1 MSTIELEIDKL
12 GRIVIP
18 AKFRKKLGLQKEE
31 KILISLEKDSLII
44 KSLKRCC
51 ALCGEYDNLRN
62 DVRLCESCLYT
73 VKKLK

>member
-31 KILISLEKDSLII
+31 KNFDFFRERFFD
-44 KSLKRCC
+44 
-51 ALCGEYDNLRN
+51 Y
-62 DVRLCESCLYT
+62 
-73 VKKLK
+73 